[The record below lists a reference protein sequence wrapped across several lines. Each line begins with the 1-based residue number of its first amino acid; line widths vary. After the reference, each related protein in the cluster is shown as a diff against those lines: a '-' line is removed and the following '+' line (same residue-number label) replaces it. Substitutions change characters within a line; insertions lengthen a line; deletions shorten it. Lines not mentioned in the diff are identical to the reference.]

1 MGDDFARSVGQRI
14 RALRELNGLTQAEF
28 GARIESPAITVRQW
42 ETGKRQPRLQ
52 MICKVANA
60 FHVPL
65 STLLPASQRKGGA

>member
-1 MGDDFARSVGQRI
+1 MGDDFSRTVGLKI

-28 GARIESPAITVRQW
+28 ANRIGSPAITVRQW
-42 ETGKRQPRLQ
+42 EAGKRQPKLQ

-65 STLLPASQRKGGA
+65 STLLPESR